1 MAIAALIEILSNPER
16 LLAVIR
22 GELVAIRDEFGDARR
37 TVIQHSQEDLEMLDL
52 IASEDV
58 VVTLSHAGYA
68 KRQPEL
74 DEACRRLDA
83 FRAH

>member
-1 MAIAALIEILSNPER
+1 VAAVPGNVFFEDS
-16 LLAVIR
+16 R
-22 GELVAIRDEFGDARR
+22 GD
-37 TVIQHSQEDLEMLDL
+37 DL
-52 IASEDV
+52 IRFS
-58 VVTLSHAGYA
+58 YA